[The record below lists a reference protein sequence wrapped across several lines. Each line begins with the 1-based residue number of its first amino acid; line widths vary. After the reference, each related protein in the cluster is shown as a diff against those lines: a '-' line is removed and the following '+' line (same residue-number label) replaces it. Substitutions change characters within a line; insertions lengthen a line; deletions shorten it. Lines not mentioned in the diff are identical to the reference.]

1 MRSPPGGKHWLYDRS
16 KLLLTTRL
24 NSSRQNWTNSLRWR
38 VARFRGFWRHRRL
51 VRGTGSIISSRCLI
65 LGNSRLG
72 RAILLS
78 TGVCLRDVQIGDYS
92 YLGPGCNCADASI
105 GKFCSIAS
113 EVWIGM
119 GTHPLEPFASTHP
132 IFYLRGPFP
141 SWNFADQNR
150 RSEYVHTTIGNDVW
164 IGLRA
169 AVLDGIT
176 VGDGAV
182 IAAGAV
188 VTKDVPPYAI
198 VGGVPARIIRYRFT
212 PQIIQSL
219 LEFKWWDR
227 DQEWLRANWLKFHD
241 VEGLLREIHPTA
253 RVSHPPE
260 FRKGHQPV

>member
-1 MRSPPGGKHWLYDRS
+1 MTCSPHGGRRMWCNTFHFLFQI
-16 KLLLTTRL
+16 RL
-24 NSSRQNWTNSLRWR
+24 ISIGKNLTNSLRWR
-38 VARFRGFWRHRRL
+38 AAALRGLWRYRRL
-51 VRGTGSIISSRCLI
+51 ARGTGSIISARCLI
-65 LGNSRLG
+65 FGNSSLG
-72 RAILLS
+72 KAVLLS

-119 GTHPLEPFASTHP
+119 GTHPLEPFTSTHP

-141 SWNFADQNR
+141 SWNFADRNR
-150 RSEYVHTTIGNDVW
+150 RSEYVHTIVGNDVW

-169 AVLDGIT
+169 ALLDGVT

-198 VGGVPARIIRYRFT
+198 VAGVPARIIRYRFT
-212 PQIIQSL
+212 PQIVQSL
-219 LEFKWWDR
+219 LEFRWWDR
-227 DQEWLRANWLKFHD
+227 DQEWLRANWLRFHD
-241 VEGLLREIHPTA
+241 VERLLREFHPA
-253 RVSHPPE
+253 AQQEE
-260 FRKGHQPV
+260 FRKSQRSM